1 MSLKDEFLK
10 SLVGQQKDGKIR
22 FALDDHGDITHL
34 IKRVDPRCR
43 EVYEKLARERIEK
56 EWQESVS
63 PRRPADERG

>member
-10 SLVGQQKDGKIR
+10 SLIGQQKDGKIR

-43 EVYEKLARERIEK
+43 I
-56 EWQESVS
+56 S
-63 PRRPADERG
+63 PPSC